1 MAGNPTGGP
10 DLFQICFRN
19 DELIRRYGL
28 CASSCLEY
36 FYASPFYE
44 HLGGKES
51 LNEAV
56 RDGNMHPGCVGVGRH
71 DMPPGKSSV
80 VVFRLV
86 EHNQE
91 AREPQFLPMHVM
103 VVQRF
108 IRKVVGARTQEENKE
123 IFYCLGGTF
132 YLAPSLARVI
142 NKRTSEAARLLQ
154 RHFDLSREL
163 VAETR
168 LKDKAENK
176 PDVLNVQFQ
185 GSTVPPHSCFE
196 AMQNV
201 KRSLNMRL

>member
-1 MAGNPTGGP
+1 M
-10 DLFQICFRN
+10 
-19 DELIRRYGL
+19 
-28 CASSCLEY
+28 
-36 FYASPFYE
+36 
-44 HLGGKES
+44 
-51 LNEAV
+51 NEAV

-91 AREPQFLPMHVM
+91 ALDPQFLPMHVM
-103 VVQRF
+103 IVQRF

-123 IFYCLGGTF
+123 IFYCQGGTF
-132 YLAPSLARVI
+132 YLAPNLARVV
-142 NKRTSEAARLLQ
+142 NKRRNDMNRLLQ
-154 RHFDLSREL
+154 NHFELSREL

-176 PDVLNVQFQ
+176 PDVLNVRFQ
-185 GSTVPPHSCFE
+185 SSEIPPHACFE